1 MNTGIHIK
9 KVLMFYSADFQF
21 WKVLGGVVAIVLSIL
36 IKVLFPAIGLII
48 LVLLDVRFGIKK
60 FIKNKKKEGVV
71 LKSEHTYRNVKSEG
85 LRRTIS
91 KITDYVIFII
101 AFMTLEVIMTSMGVN
116 VSYENFSLST
126 FVVLLLC
133 LVEMKSIDE
142 KFEELYKI
150 SILTSVLDF
159 VFRRKSVDKIVSEK
173 YKDEKQ

>member
-9 KVLMFYSADFQF
+9 KVWMFYSTDFQL
-21 WKVLGGVVAIVLSIL
+21 WKVLGGVGAIVLSVL
-36 IKVLFPAIGLII
+36 LKVLFPAIGLTV

-60 FIKNKKKEGVV
+60 FIKNEKEKGVV
-71 LKSEHTYRNVKSEG
+71 LKSEHTYRNVHSEG
-85 LRRTIS
+85 LRRTVS

-101 AFMTLEVIMTSMGVN
+101 AFVTLETILTDMGVN

-126 FVVLLLC
+126 LVVLLLC
-133 LVEMKSIDE
+133 LVEVKSIDE
-142 KFEELYKI
+142 NFEELYNI

-159 VFRRKSVDKIVSEK
+159 VFRRKSVGEVISEK